1 MAENTTEVI
10 AGGAVLA
17 VALGFLIYAGQGMGF
32 GSTSGNYELTAS
44 FQSVEGISVGT
55 DVRLAGV
62 KIGTVSKLELNPQTF
77 YADATFAL
85 QSRVQLP
92 DDSAALISS
101 EGLLGGN
108 FVEIRPGGSVDNLVA
123 GAEIEDTQ
131 GSVSLIG
138 LLMKFVGSSA
148 EDAVGDAG

>member
-1 MAENTTEVI
+1 MAENTTEVL

-17 VALGFLIYAGQGMGF
+17 VAIGFLAFVAQGMGLG
-32 GSTSGNYELTAS
+32 GSGGTYDLTAS
-44 FQSVEGISVGT
+44 FQSAEGIKVGT

-62 KIGTVSKLELNPQTF
+62 KVGTISKLDLNPQTF
-77 YADATFAL
+77 YADATLTLREA
-85 QSRVQLP
+85 VQLP
-92 DDSAALISS
+92 QDSAALVSS

-108 FVEIRPGGSVDNLVA
+108 YVELRPGGAVEVLGA
-123 GAEIEDTQ
+123 GSEIEDTQ

-148 EDAVGDAG
+148 EDALQQ